1 MEDEDEVVNLQ
12 LGIDEALVLFEML
25 AGFSI
30 QPALEIPSPAERL
43 TLLRLHESL
52 ENELLEPFQPDYKE
66 KVDAARKRLLEQFSG
81 K

>member
-12 LGIDEALVLFEML
+12 LGIDEALVLFEL
-25 AGFSI
+25 LSGFYD

-43 TLLRLHESL
+43 TLLHLHESL
-52 ENELLEPFQPDYKE
+52 ESELLEPFQPGYKE
-66 KVDAARKRLLEQFSG
+66 KVDAARARLLVQFGG